1 MRNEAARSA
10 ILAIVLF
17 ASGFIFG
24 TTYRADSASATISDL
39 EDRLGISTQRS
50 EELAS
55 ANRNLRERQQDAL
68 GIIER
73 TTDNLAAAG
82 ATVGRID
89 DILDRI
95 IGTVADL
102 EQVYNLLEAPE

>member
-1 MRNEAARSA
+1 MRNDVTKIA
-10 ILAIVLF
+10 IFAIVLF
-17 ASGFIFG
+17 VSGFIFG
-24 TTYRADSASATISDL
+24 STFRAEGTSATISDL
-39 EDRLGISTQRS
+39 ENRLVLSTQRS

-55 ANRNLRERQQDAL
+55 ANRNLRERQRDAL

-73 TTDNLAAAG
+73 TAGNLAAAG

-95 IGTVADL
+95 IGTIADL
-102 EQVYNLLEAPE
+102 EQVYNLLEPPE